1 MERAKSGHRDFME
14 NPIQEGRFRKNIIL
28 HGKTL
33 KIFTLK
39 KKTTTTTTKN
49 KDNLQQTSRPSSD
62 PSVQSSS

>member
-39 KKTTTTTTKN
+39 KKQQQQQKN